1 MKEET
6 KETVEKT
13 RKTIRL
19 VSDKLKESYNPE
31 KIILEE
37 IK

>member
-1 MKEET
+1 MRERT
-6 KETVEKT
+6 KETLRKT

-19 VSDKLKESYNPE
+19 VANKLKESYNQE